1 MTPEHLSTSDVRP
14 RPARVSIRGA
24 DATIRS
30 A

>member
-14 RPARVSIRGA
+14 HPVCVSIRGA